1 MNKAYV
7 YRLYPTA
14 DQKILFAKTFGCC
27 RKIWNLMLGDRIDAY
42 NDYGIT
48 LIPTPAWYK
57 DDDRYSYLKEVDSLA
72 LANVQLD
79 LQRAYVA
86 AFDQSGHGFP
96 KFKSKRRAKLSYTT
110 NNQGRTIN
118 VTDGHIRL
126 PKAGMVKARIHRKAP
141 SYMKLKS
148 ATVSCD
154 KCSRYY
160 VSILYEY
167 DRADIFSNTHTS
179 DESDDPEK
187 LLGLDYKSDGLYVDS
202 EGRCADMP
210 HFYRKAQKKLKHLQ
224 RELSRK
230 VGSKKGE
237 TPSRNFE
244 KQLARIRKQYRHVA
258 DQRRDYLQKR
268 STSLADEYG
277 LIGVEDLSLKGMSSS
292 KGLGLGKATNDNGFG
307 MFVQMLAYKMSDR
320 NNHLIKVGRTFP
332 SSQLCQCGYKNP
344 ITKDL
349 SVRKV
354 VCPMC
359 GRAYDRDI
367 NAAINI
373 RNEAYRIFRCGE

>member
-48 LIPTPAWYK
+48 LLPAPAWYK
-57 DDDRYSYLKEVDSLA
+57 SDDRYSYLKEVDSLA
-72 LANVQLD
+72 LANVQLA
-79 LQRAYVA
+79 LQKAYK
-86 AFDQSGHGFP
+86 AFFDGIAEFP

-110 NNQGRTIN
+110 NNQGGTISVADN
-118 VTDGHIRL
+118 AVRI
-126 PKAGMVKARIHRKAP
+126 PKAGMVKAKIHRKAP

-154 KCSRYY
+154 KCGRHYIS
-160 VSILYEY
+160 VLYEY
-167 DRADIFSNTHTS
+167 DKTDTADKAS
-179 DESDDPEK
+179 DPEK
-187 LLGLDYKSDGLYVDS
+187 RLGLDYKSDGLYVDS

-210 HFYRKAQKKLKHLQ
+210 HFYRKAHKKLKHLQ

-237 TPSRNFE
+237 MPSHNFE
-244 KQLARIRKQYRHVA
+244 KQLARVRKQYRHVA

-268 STSLADEYG
+268 STALADEYG

-292 KGLGLGKATNDNGFG
+292 KGLGLGKETNDNGFG
-307 MFVQMLAYKMSDR
+307 MFIQMLAYKMADR
-320 NNHLIKVGRTFP
+320 NKSLIKVGRTFP

-349 SVRKV
+349 SVRRII
-354 VCPMC
+354 CPMC
-359 GRAYDRDI
+359 GRTYDRDI

>member
-48 LIPTPAWYK
+48 LLPTPAWYK
-57 DDDRYSYLKEVDSLA
+57 SDDRYSYLKEVDSLA
-72 LANVQLD
+72 LANTQLD

-86 AFDQSGHGFP
+86 AFDQPGHGFP
-96 KFKSKRRAKLSYTT
+96 KFKSKRWSKLSYTT
-110 NNQGRTIN
+110 NNQNGTIN

-126 PKAGMVKARIHRKAP
+126 PKAGMVKAKIHRKAP

-154 KCSRYY
+154 KCGRYY

-167 DRADIFSNTHTS
+167 DRADIFSNTDT
-179 DESDDPEK
+179 SDDPEK

-210 HFYRKAQKKLKHLQ
+210 HYYRQSQKRLKHLQ
-224 RELSRK
+224 RGLPRK

-237 TPSRNFE
+237 TPSNNFR
-244 KQLARIRKQYRHVA
+244 KQLAKIRKLHKHIA
-258 DQRRDYLQKR
+258 SQRKDYLHKR
-268 STSLADEYG
+268 SAVLVNEYD
-277 LIGVEDLSLKGMSSS
+277 LIGVEDLSLKGMSSL
-292 KGLGLGKATNDNGFG
+292 KGLKLGKATNDNGYA
-307 MFVQMLAYKMSDR
+307 MFIKMLEYKLAER
-320 NNHLIKVGRTFP
+320 GKYLIKVGKTFP

-349 SVRKV
+349 SVRTV
-354 VCPMC
+354 VCPVC
-359 GRAYDRDI
+359 GRIYDRDV

-373 RNEAYRIFRCGE
+373 RNEAYRIFRCRE

>member
-48 LIPTPAWYK
+48 LLPTPAWYK
-57 DDDRYSYLKEVDSLA
+57 SDDRYSYLKEVDSLA

-79 LQRAYVA
+79 QQRSFT
-86 AFDQSGHGFP
+86 AFYNGTSGYP

-110 NNQGRTIN
+110 NNQGGTIS
-118 VTDGHIRL
+118 VADKSVRL
-126 PKAGMVKARIHRKAP
+126 PKVGMVKAKIHRNAP

-154 KCSRYY
+154 KCGRYY

-167 DRADIFSNTHTS
+167 DRADIFSNTHTP
-179 DESDDPEK
+179 DDPEK

-224 RELSRK
+224 HGLSRK
-230 VGSKKGE
+230 TGSKKGE
-237 TPSRNFE
+237 MPSHNFE
-244 KQLARIRKQYRHVA
+244 KQLARVRKQYRHVA

-268 STSLADEYG
+268 STALADEYG

-307 MFVQMLAYKMSDR
+307 MFVQMLAYKMADR
-320 NNHLIKVGRTFP
+320 NKHLIKVGRAFP

-349 SVRKV
+349 SVRRII
-354 VCPMC
+354 CPMC
-359 GRAYDRDI
+359 GRTYDRDI

>member
-48 LIPTPAWYK
+48 LLPAPAWYK
-57 DDDRYSYLKEVDSLA
+57 SDDRYSYLKEVDSLA
-72 LANVQLD
+72 LTNVQLD
-79 LQRAYVA
+79 QQRSFT
-86 AFDQSGHGFP
+86 AFYNGTSGYP

-110 NNQGRTIN
+110 NNQGGTIS
-118 VTDGHIRL
+118 VADKSVRL

-154 KCSRYY
+154 KCGRYY

-179 DESDDPEK
+179 DAPEK

-210 HFYRKAQKKLKHLQ
+210 HYYRQSQKRLKHLQ
-224 RELSRK
+224 RGLPRK

-237 TPSRNFE
+237 TPSNNFR
-244 KQLARIRKQYRHVA
+244 KQLAKIRKLHKHIA
-258 DQRRDYLQKR
+258 SQRKDYLHKR
-268 STSLADEYG
+268 SAVLVNEYD
-277 LIGVEDLSLKGMSSS
+277 LIGVEDLSLKGMSSL
-292 KGLGLGKATNDNGFG
+292 KGLKLGKATNDNGYA
-307 MFVQMLAYKMSDR
+307 MFIKMLEYKLAER
-320 NNHLIKVGRTFP
+320 GKYLIKVGKTFP

-349 SVRKV
+349 SVRTV
-354 VCPMC
+354 VCPVC
-359 GRAYDRDI
+359 GRIYDRDV

-373 RNEAYRIFRCGE
+373 RNEAYRIFRCRE

>member
-48 LIPTPAWYK
+48 LLPTPAWYK
-57 DDDRYSYLKEVDSLA
+57 SDDRYSYLKEVDSLA
-72 LANVQLD
+72 LANVQLA
-79 LQRAYVA
+79 LQKAYK
-86 AFDQSGHGFP
+86 AFFNGIAEFP

-110 NNQGRTIN
+110 NNQNGTIS
-118 VTDGHIRL
+118 VADGHIRL
-126 PKAGMVKARIHRKAP
+126 PKAGMVKAKIHRKAP

-148 ATVSCD
+148 ATISCD
-154 KCSRYY
+154 KCGRYY
-160 VSILYEY
+160 ISVLYEY
-167 DRADIFSNTHTS
+167 DKTDTADKA
-179 DESDDPEK
+179 SDDPEK

-210 HFYRKAQKKLKHLQ
+210 HYYRQSQKRLKHLQ
-224 RELSRK
+224 RGLSRK

-237 TPSRNFE
+237 TPSNNFR
-244 KQLARIRKQYRHVA
+244 KQLAKIRKLHKHIA
-258 DQRRDYLQKR
+258 SQRKDYLHKR
-268 STSLADEYG
+268 SAVLVNEYD

-307 MFVQMLAYKMSDR
+307 MFVQMLAYKMADR
-320 NNHLIKVGRTFP
+320 NKSLIKVGRTFP
-332 SSQLCQCGYKNP
+332 SSQLCQCGYKKP

-349 SVRKV
+349 SVRRII
-354 VCPMC
+354 CPMC
-359 GRAYDRDI
+359 GRTYDRDI

>member
-14 DQKILFAKTFGCC
+14 DQKILFVKTFGCC

-48 LIPTPAWYK
+48 LLPTPAWYK
-57 DDDRYSYLKEVDSLA
+57 SDDRYSYLKEVDSLA
-72 LANVQLD
+72 LANIQLD

-86 AFDQSGHGFP
+86 AFDQPGHGFP

-110 NNQGRTIN
+110 NNQGGTIN

-126 PKAGMVKARIHRKAP
+126 PKAGMVKAKIHRKAP

-154 KCSRYY
+154 KCGRYY

-167 DRADIFSNTHTS
+167 DRADTGIADTVS
-179 DESDDPEK
+179 EPEK
-187 LLGLDYKSDGLYVDS
+187 ILGLDYKSDGLYVDS

-210 HFYRKAQKKLKHLQ
+210 HFYRKAQNKLKHLQ
-224 RELSRK
+224 RGLSRK

-237 TPSRNFE
+237 MPSHNFE
-244 KQLARIRKQYRHVA
+244 KQLARVRKQHRHVA
-258 DQRRDYLQKR
+258 NQRRDYLQKR
-268 STSLADEYG
+268 STALADEYG

-307 MFVQMLAYKMSDR
+307 MFVQMLAYKMADR
-320 NNHLIKVGRTFP
+320 DKLLIKVSKAFP

-349 SVRKV
+349 SVRRII
-354 VCPMC
+354 CPMC
-359 GRAYDRDI
+359 GRTYDRDI

>member
-48 LIPTPAWYK
+48 LLPTPAWYK
-57 DDDRYSYLKEVDSLA
+57 SDDRYSYLKEVDSLA
-72 LANVQLD
+72 LANTQLD

-86 AFDQSGHGFP
+86 AFDQPGHGFP
-96 KFKSKRRAKLSYTT
+96 KFKSKRWSKLSYTT
-110 NNQGRTIN
+110 NNQNGTIN

-126 PKAGMVKARIHRKAP
+126 PKAGMVKAKIHRKAP

-148 ATVSCD
+148 ATVSYD
-154 KCSRYY
+154 KCGRYY

-167 DRADIFSNTHTS
+167 ERADIFSNTHTS
-179 DESDDPEK
+179 DDTEK

-210 HFYRKAQKKLKHLQ
+210 HYYRQSQKRLKHLQ
-224 RELSRK
+224 RGLSRK
-230 VGSKKGE
+230 IGSKKDE

-244 KQLARIRKQYRHVA
+244 KQLARVRKQYRHVA

-268 STSLADEYG
+268 STALADEYD

-292 KGLGLGKATNDNGFG
+292 MGLGLGKATNDNGFG
-307 MFVQMLAYKMSDR
+307 MFIQMLAYKMADR
-320 NNHLIKVGRTFP
+320 DKLLIKVSKTFP

-349 SVRKV
+349 SVRTV
-354 VCPMC
+354 VCPVC
-359 GRAYDRDI
+359 GRIYDRDV

>member
-42 NDYGIT
+42 NDYEIT
-48 LIPTPAWYK
+48 LLPTPAWYK
-57 DDDRYSYLKEVDSLA
+57 SDDRYSYLKEVDSLA

-79 LQRAYVA
+79 QQRSTISVA
-86 AFDQSGHGFP
+86 D
-96 KFKSKRRAKLSYTT
+96 KS
-110 NNQGRTIN
+110 
-118 VTDGHIRL
+118 VRL
-126 PKAGMVKARIHRKAP
+126 PKAGMVKAKIHRKAP

-154 KCSRYY
+154 KCGRYY
-160 VSILYEY
+160 ISVLYEY
-167 DRADIFSNTHTS
+167 DKTDTADKAS
-179 DESDDPEK
+179 DPEK

-230 VGSKKGE
+230 TGSKKGE
-237 TPSRNFE
+237 TPSHNFE
-244 KQLARIRKQYRHVA
+244 KQLARVRKQHRHVA

-268 STSLADEYG
+268 STALADEYD
-277 LIGVEDLSLKGMSSS
+277 LIGTEDLSLKGMSSS

-307 MFVQMLAYKMSDR
+307 MFVQMLAYKMADR
-320 NNHLIKVGRTFP
+320 NKHLVKVGRTFP

-349 SVRKV
+349 SVRTV
-354 VCPMC
+354 VCPIC
-359 GRAYDRDI
+359 GRIYDRDV

>member
-7 YRLYPTA
+7 YRLYPTV

-48 LIPTPAWYK
+48 LLPTPAWYK
-57 DDDRYSYLKEVDSLA
+57 SDDRYSYLKEVDSLA
-72 LANVQLD
+72 LANTQLD

-86 AFDQSGHGFP
+86 AFDQPGHGFP
-96 KFKSKRRAKLSYTT
+96 KFKSKRWSKLSYTT
-110 NNQGRTIN
+110 NNQNGTIN

-126 PKAGMVKARIHRKAP
+126 PKAGMVKAKIHRKAP

-154 KCSRYY
+154 KCGRYY

-167 DRADIFSNTHTS
+167 DRADIFSNTHT
-179 DESDDPEK
+179 SDDPEK

-210 HFYRKAQKKLKHLQ
+210 HYYRQSQKRLKHLQ
-224 RELSRK
+224 RGLSRK

-237 TPSRNFE
+237 MPSHNFE
-244 KQLARIRKQYRHVA
+244 KQLARVRKQYRHVA

-268 STSLADEYG
+268 STALADEYD
-277 LIGVEDLSLKGMSSS
+277 LIGTEDLSLKGMSSS

-307 MFVQMLAYKMSDR
+307 MFVQMLAYKMADR
-320 NNHLIKVGRTFP
+320 NKSLIKVGRTFP

-349 SVRKV
+349 SVRRII
-354 VCPMC
+354 CPMC
-359 GRAYDRDI
+359 GRTYDRDI

>member
-1 MNKAYV
+1 
-7 YRLYPTA
+7 
-14 DQKILFAKTFGCC
+14 
-27 RKIWNLMLGDRIDAY
+27 MLGDRIDAY

-48 LIPTPAWYK
+48 LLPTPAWYK
-57 DDDRYSYLKEVDSLA
+57 SDDRYSYLKEVDSLA

-86 AFDQSGHGFP
+86 AFDQPGHGYP

-110 NNQGRTIN
+110 NNQGGTISVADN
-118 VTDGHIRL
+118 AVRL

-154 KCSRYY
+154 KCGRYY
-160 VSILYEY
+160 ISVLYEY
-167 DRADIFSNTHTS
+167 DKTDTS
-179 DESDDPEK
+179 YKASDPEK

-237 TPSRNFE
+237 TPSHNFE
-244 KQLARIRKQYRHVA
+244 KQLARVRKQHRHVA

-268 STSLADEYG
+268 STALADEYD

-307 MFVQMLAYKMSDR
+307 MFIQMLAYKMADR
-320 NNHLIKVGRTFP
+320 NKHLIKVGRAFP
-332 SSQLCQCGYKNP
+332 SS
-344 ITKDL
+344 
-349 SVRKV
+349 
-354 VCPMC
+354 
-359 GRAYDRDI
+359 
-367 NAAINI
+367 
-373 RNEAYRIFRCGE
+373 